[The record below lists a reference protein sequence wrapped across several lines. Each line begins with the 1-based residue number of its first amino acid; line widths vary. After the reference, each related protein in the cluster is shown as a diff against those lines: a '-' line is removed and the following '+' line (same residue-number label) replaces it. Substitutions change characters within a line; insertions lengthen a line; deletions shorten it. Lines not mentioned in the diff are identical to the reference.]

1 MAMMRLSTAASGGRA
16 NLHQG
21 AVGVGIALS
30 SGRAKRAVMR
40 GALVTKHPDTGRD
53 LCKELVVPMWEEHLL
68 IASRSYEM
76 TELGYFGADIV
87 LDKNKGPMLQELN
100 ARPGLAIQIA
110 NGEGLAARLEYLDA
124 NMPRRKLSAEE
135 RIAFSLKAFP

>member
-1 MAMMRLSTAASGGRA
+1 M
-16 NLHQG
+16 
-21 AVGVGIALS
+21 
-30 SGRAKRAVMR
+30 
-40 GALVTKHPDTGRD
+40 TKHPDTGRD
-53 LCKELVVPMWEEHLL
+53 LSKELVVPMWEEHLL

>member
-1 MAMMRLSTAASGGRA
+1 M
-16 NLHQG
+16 
-21 AVGVGIALS
+21 
-30 SGRAKRAVMR
+30 
-40 GALVTKHPDTGRD
+40 TKHPDTGRD

-110 NGEGLAARLEYLDA
+110 NGRGMADILKKIEKSYPKNLT
-124 NMPRRKLSAEE
+124 PEE
-135 RIAFSLKAFP
+135 RVDYVLQNAGK

>member
-1 MAMMRLSTAASGGRA
+1 M
-16 NLHQG
+16 
-21 AVGVGIALS
+21 I
-30 SGRAKRAVMR
+30 
-40 GALVTKHPDTGRD
+40 D

>member
-1 MAMMRLSTAASGGRA
+1 M
-16 NLHQG
+16 
-21 AVGVGIALS
+21 
-30 SGRAKRAVMR
+30 
-40 GALVTKHPDTGRD
+40 TKHPDTGRD

>member
-1 MAMMRLSTAASGGRA
+1 MVVQHGLHVFQNGSQISVFDITHKGVQPYRRLVH
-16 NLHQG
+16 LF
-21 AVGVGIALS
+21 AVH
-30 SGRAKRAVMR
+30 M
-40 GALVTKHPDTGRD
+40 
-53 LCKELVVPMWEEHLL
+53 
-68 IASRSYEM
+68 
-76 TELGYFGADIV
+76 GYFGADIV
-87 LDKNKGPMLQELN
+87 LDKNKGHMLLELN